1 VSKSLYSTADKNRL
15 RWRSRRGM
23 LELDLVLGPF
33 FDKMFDVLSADQQ
46 DTFVR
51 LLEQEDPDLM
61 LWFSRN
67 GQSSDCELQALVEF
81 ILDAIQ

>member
-67 GQSSDCELQALVEF
+67 GQSSDSELQALVEF

>member
-1 VSKSLYSTADKNRL
+1 LYSTADKNRL

-23 LELDLVLGPF
+23 LELDLVLVPF
-33 FDKMFDVLSADQQ
+33 FDKMFDVLRADQQ

-67 GQSSDCELQALVEF
+67 GQSSDSELQALVEF

>member
-1 VSKSLYSTADKNRL
+1 MYSTVEKNRL
-15 RWRSRRGM
+15 HWRSRRGM
-23 LELDLVLGPF
+23 LELDLVLVPF
-33 FDKMFDVLSADQQ
+33 FEQMFDSLSADQQ

-67 GQSSDCELQALVEF
+67 GQSSDSELQALVEF

>member
-1 VSKSLYSTADKNRL
+1 
-15 RWRSRRGM
+15 M

-67 GQSSDCELQALVEF
+67 GQSSDSELQALVEF

>member
-1 VSKSLYSTADKNRL
+1 LYSTADKNRL

-46 DTFVR
+46 DTFVW

-67 GQSSDCELQALVEF
+67 GQSSDSELQALVEF

>member
-1 VSKSLYSTADKNRL
+1 VNKSLYSTADKNRL

-23 LELDLVLGPF
+23 LELDLVLVPF

-67 GQSSDCELQALVEF
+67 GQSSDSELQALVEF